1 MTPEAFI
8 AKWRDVQTKERA
20 AAQEHFIDLCRLLD
34 EPTPNQAD
42 PKGDWYAFEK
52 GATRTG
58 AGRGWADV
66 WKRGHFGWEYKG
78 KHANLDAALRQLQL
92 YALALESPP
101 LLVVSDMDSIRIHT
115 AFTNAVQE
123 THVVTLDDLADPDA
137 RRLLKW
143 VFTDPERLRPGRTR
157 TEITER
163 AAARFGELA
172 AGLRARGHEPHAVA
186 HFLNKLLFCLF
197 AEDAGLLPPAL
208 FQRLL
213 ENGHK
218 NPQHLPALLGQL
230 FAAMRQGGPFGVE
243 VIDWFNGGLF
253 DGDDVLALERAEVAT
268 LVDLSRLDWSQ
279 VEPAIFGTLFERGL
293 DPGKRAQL
301 GAHYTDP
308 GSILRLVEP
317 VIVQPLMAQWAQVR
331 AQIAGHMDKA
341 THATDKRAAT
351 KTRTAAQQALRTF
364 LERLRNYRVLDPA
377 CGSGNFLYLALRALK
392 DIEHRAILEAEALG
406 LAREFP
412 AVGPQA
418 VQGLEINAYAAE
430 LARVTVW
437 IGEIQWMLRHGY
449 SLSRS
454 PVLKPLDTIQQRD
467 ALLNPDGSEAAWP
480 AADAIV
486 GNPPFLGDKKMLREL
501 GEEYVTRLRT
511 RYAGRVPGGA
521 DLVTY
526 WFEKARAQIAAGQA
540 RATGLVATNSI
551 RGGANRKVLE
561 RILVHS
567 PIFNAWSD
575 EPWINE
581 GAAVRVSLVCFGA
594 PDADAPGQAGAEEG
608 AVLDGRVVDRIHADL
623 TAAEI
628 GASASM
634 DLTVARRLPENT
646 GVCFVGGMKKGKF
659 DLAGSAARELLAR
672 SGNPNGLPNS
682 DVVKPWANGLDITRR
697 PTATWIIDFG
707 TRTHDEAA
715 LYEAPFKHVLNA
727 VKPARDQ
734 VRNDLERARWWLHA
748 RSAPDLRQAIAG
760 RPRFIVT
767 PRVAKHRLFAWLEP
781 PVIVDG
787 QLVVI
792 ARDDDVTFGILH
804 SRFHELWAL
813 RMCTWLGVGNDPRY
827 TPTTCFETF
836 PFPAGLTPNLA
847 PADYANPHAPAIAQA
862 AENLVR
868 LRDAWLNPP
877 EWTQRVPEV
886 LPGYPDR
893 ILPRPGFEADLKK
906 RTLTNLY
913 NTRPAWLTNA
923 HRALDEAVAA
933 AYGWPAD
940 LPDPDLLA
948 RLLALNLTRTA
959 PPLR

>member
-101 LLVVSDMDSIRIHT
+101 LLVVSDLDSIRIHT

-123 THVVTLDDLADPDA
+123 THVVTLDDLADPDV
-137 RRLLKW
+137 RQLLKW

-218 NPQHLPALLGQL
+218 SPQHLPALLGQL

-253 DGDDVLALERAEVAT
+253 DGDDVLALERAEVVT

-331 AQIAGHMDKA
+331 AQLAAHMDKA
-341 THATDKRAAT
+341 AHTTDKRAAT
-351 KTRTAAQQALRTF
+351 KTRAAAQQTLRAF
-364 LERLRNYRVLDPA
+364 LERLGTYRVLDPA

-418 VQGLEINAYAAE
+418 VQGLELNAYAAE

-449 SLSRS
+449 SLSRN

-501 GEEYVTRLRT
+501 GEDYVSRLRS

-526 WFEKARAQIAAGQA
+526 WFEKARAQIATGQA
-540 RATGLVATNSI
+540 RAAGLVATNSI

-561 RILVHS
+561 RILAHG

-594 PDADAPGQAGAEEG
+594 PDAEAPGQDGAGRARCWTG
-608 AVLDGRVVDRIHADL
+608 GRYRQSTPISRQRKA
-623 TAAEI
+623 TAA
-628 GASASM
+628 SVM
-634 DLTVARRLPENT
+634 T
-646 GVCFVGGMKKGKF
+646 
-659 DLAGSAARELLAR
+659 
-672 SGNPNGLPNS
+672 
-682 DVVKPWANGLDITRR
+682 
-697 PTATWIIDFG
+697 
-707 TRTHDEAA
+707 
-715 LYEAPFKHVLNA
+715 
-727 VKPARDQ
+727 
-734 VRNDLERARWWLHA
+734 
-748 RSAPDLRQAIAG
+748 
-760 RPRFIVT
+760 
-767 PRVAKHRLFAWLEP
+767 
-781 PVIVDG
+781 
-787 QLVVI
+787 
-792 ARDDDVTFGILH
+792 
-804 SRFHELWAL
+804 
-813 RMCTWLGVGNDPRY
+813 
-827 TPTTCFETF
+827 
-836 PFPAGLTPNLA
+836 
-847 PADYANPHAPAIAQA
+847 
-862 AENLVR
+862 
-868 LRDAWLNPP
+868 
-877 EWTQRVPEV
+877 
-886 LPGYPDR
+886 
-893 ILPRPGFEADLKK
+893 
-906 RTLTNLY
+906 
-913 NTRPAWLTNA
+913 
-923 HRALDEAVAA
+923 
-933 AYGWPAD
+933 
-940 LPDPDLLA
+940 
-948 RLLALNLTRTA
+948 
-959 PPLR
+959 

>member
-101 LLVVSDMDSIRIHT
+101 LLVVSDLDSIRIHT

-123 THVVTLDDLADPDA
+123 THVVMLADLADPDV

-157 TEITER
+157 AEITER

-197 AEDAGLLPPAL
+197 AEDAGLLPQAL

-317 VIVQPLMAQWAQVR
+317 VIVQPLAAQWAQVR
-331 AQIAGHMDKA
+331 AQIAGQMDKA
-341 THATDKRAAT
+341 ARAADKRAAG
-351 KTRTAAQQALRTF
+351 KTRAAAQQTLRAF
-364 LERLRNYRVLDPA
+364 LERLRTYRVLDPA

-430 LARVTVW
+430 LACVTVW

-467 ALLNPDGSEAAWP
+467 ALLNADGSEAAWP
-480 AADAIV
+480 TADAIV
-486 GNPPFLGDKKMLREL
+486 GNPPFLGGSKKRREL
-501 GEEYVTRLRT
+501 GDEYFVALNRQ
-511 RYAGRVPGGA
+511 YSSRVPPGA

-540 RATGLVATNSI
+540 RAAGLVATNSI
-551 RGGANRKVLE
+551 RGGANRRVLE
-561 RILVHS
+561 RILAQS

-575 EPWINE
+575 EPWVNE

-594 PDADAPGQAGAEEG
+594 PDAGQSGQDGVGAG
-608 AVLDGRVVDRIHADL
+608 AVLDGQPVGNIYADL
-623 TAAEI
+623 TAAADDEGGANLTRAQPLAENINACFQGSQKI
-628 GASASM
+628 G
-634 DLTVARRLPENT
+634 P
-646 GVCFVGGMKKGKF
+646 F
-659 DLAGSAARELLAR
+659 DISGQLAREWLMQP
-672 SGNPNGLPNS
+672 NPHLRPNS
-682 DVVKPWANGLDITRR
+682 DVLKPYWSGLDATRR
-697 PTATWIIDFG
+697 PRDQWVIDFG
-707 TRTHDEAA
+707 TRTSEVEAE
-715 LYEAPFKHVLNA
+715 LYEAPFTYITEH
-727 VKPARDQ
+727 VKPVRVVNPRGSRAKNWWRHGDPQPAMRKAIGQ
-734 VRNDLERARWWLHA
+734 VSRYIATPHVSKHRIFIWLD
-748 RSAPDLRQAIAG
+748 SSVLPDKML
-760 RPRFIVT
+760 IVT
-767 PRVAKHRLFAWLEP
+767 
-781 PVIVDG
+781 
-787 QLVVI
+787 

-804 SRFHELWAL
+804 SRLHELWAL

-847 PADYANPHAPAIAQA
+847 PADYANPHAPAIAEAAQA
-862 AENLVR
+862 LVR

-877 EWTQRVPEV
+877 EWTQRVPEI

-913 NTRPAWLTNA
+913 NTRPAWLTNV
-923 HRALDEAVAA
+923 HRALDQAVAA

-940 LPDPDLLA
+940 LPDADLLGQ
-948 RLLALNLTRTA
+948 LLGLNLDRYA
-959 PPLR
+959 PRMR

>member
-42 PKGDWYAFEK
+42 PKGEWYAFEK

-101 LLVVSDMDSIRIHT
+101 LLVVSDLDSIRVHT

-123 THVVTLDDLADPDA
+123 THVVTLDDLADPNA

-157 TEITER
+157 AEITER

-197 AEDAGLLPPAL
+197 AEDAGLLPQAL

-213 ENGHK
+213 ENGQK
-218 NPQHLPALLGQL
+218 NPQHLAALLGQL

-331 AQIAGHMDKA
+331 AQLAAHMDKA
-341 THATDKRAAT
+341 THTTDKRAAT
-351 KTRTAAQQALRTF
+351 KARAAAQQTLRTF
-364 LERLRNYRVLDPA
+364 LERLGTYRVLDPA

-501 GEEYVTRLRT
+501 GDDYVSRLRT

-540 RATGLVATNSI
+540 HAAGLVATNSI

-567 PIFNAWSD
+567 PIFDAWSD
-575 EPWINE
+575 EPWVNE
-581 GAAVRVSLVCFGA
+581 GAAVRVSLVCFGR
-594 PDADAPGQAGAEEG
+594 PDGQAQNEDQM
-608 AVLDGRVVDRIHADL
+608 LDGTTVRRIHADL
-623 TAAEI
+623 TA
-628 GASASM
+628 GAHEAGFDVLQAKRLDENLGISFQGPVLVGKFEVNA
-634 DLTVARRLPENT
+634 DDARNWLRLP
-646 GVCFVGGMKKGKF
+646 
-659 DLAGSAARELLAR
+659 
-672 SGNPNGLPNS
+672 NPNGRPNS
-682 DVVKPWANGLDITRR
+682 DVLRLLSNGKDLTSRSRGLWVVDFAARDEFVACLYEKPFEHVRTYVKPTRDANRDESRR
-697 PTATWIIDFG
+697 
-707 TRTHDEAA
+707 
-715 LYEAPFKHVLNA
+715 K
-727 VKPARDQ
+727 
-734 VRNDLERARWWLHA
+734 RWWLHGRLGTDWRA
-748 RSAPDLRQAIAG
+748 ASAALSRY
-760 RPRFIVT
+760 
-767 PRVAKHRLFAWLEP
+767 VATSQVSKHRFFVWLP
-781 PVIVDG
+781 AQVWPHQTVIA
-787 QLVVI
+787 I

-813 RMCTWLGVGNDPRY
+813 RMGTWMGVGNDPRY

-836 PFPAGLTPNLA
+836 PFPDGLTPNLA

-893 ILPRPGFEADLKK
+893 ILPRPGFEVDLKK

-913 NTRPAWLTNA
+913 NTRPAWLANA

>member
-101 LLVVSDMDSIRIHT
+101 LLVVSDLDSIRIHT

-123 THVVTLDDLADPDA
+123 THVVMLNDLAEPDV

-157 TEITER
+157 AEITER
-163 AAARFGELA
+163 AAAHFGELA
-172 AGLRARGHEPHAVA
+172 TGLRARGHEPHAVA

-197 AEDAGLLPPAL
+197 VEDAGLLPPTL

-218 NPQHLPALLGQL
+218 NPQHLAALLGQL

-253 DGDDVLALERAEVAT
+253 DGDDVLPLDRAEVAT

-331 AQIAGHMDKA
+331 AQIAEQMDKA
-341 THATDKRAAT
+341 ARAADKRAAG
-351 KTRTAAQQALRTF
+351 KTRAAAQQTLRAF
-364 LERLRNYRVLDPA
+364 LERLRTYRVLDPA

-467 ALLNPDGSEAAWP
+467 ALLNADGSEAAWP
-480 AADAIV
+480 TADAIV

-501 GEEYVTRLRT
+501 GEDYVTRLRS

-526 WFEKARAQIAAGQA
+526 WFEKARAQVAAGQA
-540 RATGLVATNSI
+540 RTAGLVATNSI

-561 RILVHS
+561 RILAQG

-575 EPWINE
+575 EPWVNE

-594 PDADAPGQAGAEEG
+594 PDSDAPGQDGAGDG
-608 AVLDGRVVDRIHADL
+608 AVLDGRTVDRIHADL
-623 TAAEI
+623 TAAET

-634 DLTVARRLPENT
+634 DLTVARRLPENA
-646 GVCFVGGMKKGKF
+646 GVGFVGGMKKGRF

-672 SGNPNGLPNS
+672 SGNPHGLPNS

-697 PTATWIIDFG
+697 PSDTWIIDFG
-707 TRTHDEAA
+707 TRTQDEAA
-715 LYEAPFKHVLNA
+715 LYEAPFKHVLDA
-727 VKPARDQ
+727 VKPARDL
-734 VRNDLERARWWLHA
+734 VRNDLERARWWLHG

-760 RPRFIVT
+760 LPRFIVT
-767 PRVAKHRLFAWLEP
+767 PRVAKHRLFAWLQP

-792 ARDDDVTFGILH
+792 ARDDDITFGILH
-804 SRFHELWAL
+804 SRLHELWAL
-813 RMCTWLGVGNDPRY
+813 RVGTSLEDRPRY

-836 PFPAGLTPNLA
+836 PFPDGLTPNLA
-847 PADYANPHAPAIAQA
+847 PDDYANPLAPAIAEA
-862 AENLVR
+862 ARQLVR
-868 LRDAWLNPP
+868 LRGAWLNPP

-886 LPGYPDR
+886 LPGYPER
-893 ILPRPGFEADLKK
+893 ILPRPGFEAHLKK
-906 RTLTNLY
+906 RTLTQLY
-913 NTRPAWLTNA
+913 NTRPAWLANA
-923 HRALDEAVAA
+923 HHALDQAVAA

-940 LPDPDLLA
+940 LSDPDLLA
-948 RLLALNLTRTA
+948 RLLALNLTRTG
-959 PPLR
+959 P

>member
-101 LLVVSDMDSIRIHT
+101 LLVVSDLDSICIHT

-123 THVVTLDDLADPDA
+123 THVVTLDDLADPDV

-218 NPQHLPALLGQL
+218 SPQHLPALLGQL

-253 DGDDVLALERAEVAT
+253 DGDDVLALERAEVVT

-317 VIVQPLMAQWAQVR
+317 VIVQPLAAQWAQVR
-331 AQIAGHMDKA
+331 AQIAAHMDKA
-341 THATDKRAAT
+341 AHTTGKRAAT
-351 KTRTAAQQALRTF
+351 QTRAAAQQTLRAF
-364 LERLRNYRVLDPA
+364 LERLRTYRVLDPA

-418 VQGLEINAYAAE
+418 VQGLELNAYAAE

-454 PVLKPLDTIQQRD
+454 PVLRPLDTIQQRD
-467 ALLNPDGSEAAWP
+467 ALLNADGSEAAWP

-501 GEEYVTRLRT
+501 GEDYVSRLRS

-526 WFEKARAQIAAGQA
+526 WFEKARAQIATGQA
-540 RATGLVATNSI
+540 HAAGLVATNSI
-551 RGGANRKVLE
+551 RGGANRKLLE
-561 RILVHS
+561 RILAHS

-575 EPWINE
+575 EPWVNE

-594 PDADAPGQAGAEEG
+594 PDADAPGQDGAEEG
-608 AVLDGRVVDRIHADL
+608 AVLDGQSVPSINADL
-623 TAAEI
+623 TPAQSP
-628 GASASM
+628 GSVSN
-634 DLTVARRLPENT
+634 DLT
-646 GVCFVGGMKKGKF
+646 
-659 DLAGSAARELLAR
+659 LAR
-672 SGNPNGLPNS
+672 PLPDNRGVAFIGSQKSGDFDIPGDTARHWLCLPNPHGRHNS
-682 DVVKPWANGLDITRR
+682 DVLRPWANGMDVTRR
-697 PTATWIIDFG
+697 PSDTWIVDFG
-707 TRTHDEAA
+707 CTMPLADAA
-715 LYEAPFKHVLNA
+715 LYETPFAHVEKHV
-727 VKPARDQ
+727 KPTRENLRRDGHRIFWWRHGEARPGM
-734 VRNDLERARWWLHA
+734 RKALESLT
-748 RSAPDLRQAIAG
+748 
-760 RPRFIVT
+760 RFIAT
-767 PRVAKHRLFAWLEP
+767 PRVAKHRLFVTLDRSVLP
-781 PVIVDG
+781 DC

-792 ARDDDVTFGILH
+792 ARDDDITFGILH
-804 SRFHELWAL
+804 SRLHELWAL
-813 RMCTWLGVGNDPRY
+813 RMCTWLGAGNDPRY

-836 PFPAGLTPNLA
+836 PFPDGLTPNLV
-847 PADYANPHAPAIAQA
+847 PADYANPHAPAIAEA
-862 AENLVR
+862 AQTLVR

-913 NTRPAWLTNA
+913 NTRPAWLANA

-959 PPLR
+959 PPPR

>member
-101 LLVVSDMDSIRIHT
+101 LLVVSDLDSIRIHT

-123 THVVTLDDLADPDA
+123 THVVTLDDLADPNA

-197 AEDAGLLPPAL
+197 AEDAALLPQAL

-213 ENGHK
+213 ENGQK
-218 NPQHLPALLGQL
+218 NPQHLAALLGQL

-331 AQIAGHMDKA
+331 AQIAGQMDKA
-341 THATDKRAAT
+341 AHTADKRAAT
-351 KTRTAAQQALRTF
+351 KTRAAAQQILRTF
-364 LERLRNYRVLDPA
+364 LERLGTYRVLDPA

-392 DIEHRAILEAEALG
+392 DIEHRAILEAEVLG
-406 LAREFP
+406 LEREFP
-412 AVGPQA
+412 TVGPQA

-449 SLSRS
+449 NLSRN

-467 ALLNPDGSEAAWP
+467 ALLDPDGSEAAWP

-501 GEEYVTRLRT
+501 GDDYVSRLRT

-540 RATGLVATNSI
+540 RAAGLVATNSI
-551 RGGANRKVLE
+551 RGGANRKVLD

-594 PDADAPGQAGAEEG
+594 PDGDASTQDGAEEG
-608 AVLDGRVVDRIHADL
+608 AVLDGRAVDRIHADL
-623 TAAEI
+623 TAAEA
-628 GASASM
+628 GASANM
-634 DLTVARRLPENT
+634 DLTVARQLPENA

-697 PTATWIIDFG
+697 PTDTWIIDFG
-707 TRTHDEAA
+707 TRTQDEAA

-792 ARDDDVTFGILH
+792 ARDDDITFGILH

-836 PFPAGLTPNLA
+836 PFPDGLTPNLA
-847 PADYANPHAPAIAQA
+847 PADYVNPHASAIAQA

-886 LPGYPDR
+886 LPDYPDR

-913 NTRPAWLTNA
+913 NTRPAWLANA